1 MESQK
6 IYLGDRGGS
15 DTSAILASALQN
27 KGLDASSVM
36 AALGNR
42 GGLGGSLDDIIALVV
57 VASLFGNGNG
67 FGGGGNNSAEREMIM
82 SAINRN
88 GLDISTIASTLNCSI
103 GQVNAG
109 INNLAT
115 QMCNIGSQVG
125 LSGQQVINAI
135 QLGNNQLSAQLAS
148 CCCDMRNAVTTQGF
162 ESRLAIQD
170 QTNTLSNLIAAQ
182 NTMINDKFCAL
193 EQRELQSKIEAL
205 REQNSTLQTQITIG
219 NQTAQV
225 NQIVAAATTPIIN
238 AVNALQNEISGIKC
252 KLPEYVSVQ
261 KNEGIYLPTCVAAQ
275 YGFYGGLPGNASVWG

>member
-42 GGLGGSLDDIIALVV
+42 GGLGGNLGDIIALVV
-57 VASLFGNGNG
+57 IASLFGNGNG
-67 FGGGGNNSAEREMIM
+67 FGGGNNSAEREMIM

-88 GLDISTIASTLNCSI
+88 GLDVSTIASTLNCSI

-109 INNLAT
+109 INSLAS
-115 QMCNIGSQVG
+115 QMCSIGAQVG

-135 QLGNNQLSAQLAS
+135 QLGNNQLSSQLAA

-162 ESRLAIQD
+162 ENRLAIQD
-170 QTNTLSNLIAAQ
+170 QTNVLSNLITAQ
-182 NTMINDKFCAL
+182 SSMINDKFCAL

-205 REQNSTLQTQITIG
+205 REEKSTLQTQIAIG

-225 NQIVAAATTPIIN
+225 NQIVAAATNPIIG

-275 YGFYGGLPGNASVWG
+275 YGLYGGLPGNASVWG

>member
-42 GGLGGSLDDIIALVV
+42 GGLGGDLGDIIALVV
-57 VASLFGNGNG
+57 IASLFGNGNG
-67 FGGGGNNSAEREMIM
+67 FGGGNNSAEREMIM

-135 QLGNNQLSAQLAS
+135 QLGNNQLSSQLAA

-162 ESRLAIQD
+162 ENRLAIQD